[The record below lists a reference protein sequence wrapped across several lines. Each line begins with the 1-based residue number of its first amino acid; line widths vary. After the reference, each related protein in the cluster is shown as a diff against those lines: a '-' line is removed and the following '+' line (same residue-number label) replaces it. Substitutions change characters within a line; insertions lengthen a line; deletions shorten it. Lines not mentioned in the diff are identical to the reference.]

1 MVKAHTLTRLNYRNK
16 VLHGMIQGTLL
27 NCSIDSQRTNGLT
40 PLNFFVSDITRL
52 VISILFLLSANCIHA
67 NTTEKNIL
75 IVYQKS
81 QGFSQQ
87 LIDHLQLKLPKQGY
101 LVSKMLL
108 KPHQLDIITL
118 KKHSLLIAVGSQTTK
133 ALLESNISTPI
144 LSVLIPRHISKSLQ
158 TRFPRKNNWSR
169 ILIDQPLDRQF
180 NLITVLLGSNK
191 TSGILLGP
199 YTKDLTKSLQK
210 TSIKTSQQINIE
222 EIKNTDELT
231 SSLKALSNKS
241 NVLLT
246 LPDPIIYNKSTIRG
260 ILLLAYRNKLPIIGF
275 SQAYV
280 KAGAIAAVYSKPE
293 QISNQISNI
302 ASLFFINNNFDQKEY
317 YPDEFSVALN
327 KKIARSLGIKLAT
340 NKAITQQIK
349 KAEKRQ

>member
-1 MVKAHTLTRLNYRNK
+1 MVKLTPLTNRNYRKK
-16 VLHGMIQGTLL
+16 VIHGMIRGTLQ
-27 NCSIDSQRTNGLT
+27 NCRTNTQSISGST
-40 PLNFFVSDITRL
+40 PLSFFAPGFMQLIF
-52 VISILFLLSANCIHA
+52 SILFLLSANSIQA
-67 NTTEKNIL
+67 KTADRNIL
-75 IVYQKS
+75 IIYQKS

-87 LIDHLQLKLPKQGY
+87 LIDQLQLNLPKKGY
-101 LVSKMLL
+101 HISKMLL
-108 KPHQLDIITL
+108 DPQELDVLAI
-118 KKHSLLIAVGSQTTK
+118 KKYSLLIAVGTQTTK
-133 ALLESNISTPI
+133 TLLETNITTPI
-144 LSVLIPRHISKSLQ
+144 LSTLIPRHISISLQ
-158 TRFPRKNNWSR
+158 SRFPHKKNWSR

-180 NLITVLLGSNK
+180 HLITALLGSNK
-191 TSGILLGP
+191 QSGILLGP
-199 YTKDLTKSLQK
+199 YTKDLTNSLHK
-210 TSIKTSQQINIE
+210 TAIETSQRITIE

-293 QISNQISNI
+293 QISKQISNI
-302 ASLFFINNNFDQKEY
+302 SSLFFINKSFSQKEY

-327 KKIARSLGIKLAT
+327 KKIARSLGIKIAT
-340 NKAITQQIK
+340 NESITQQIK
-349 KAEKRQ
+349 KAEKKL